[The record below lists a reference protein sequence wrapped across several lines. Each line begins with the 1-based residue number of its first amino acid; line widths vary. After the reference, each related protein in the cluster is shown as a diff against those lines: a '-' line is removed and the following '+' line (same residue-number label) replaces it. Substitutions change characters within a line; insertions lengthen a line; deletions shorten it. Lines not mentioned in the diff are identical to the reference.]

1 MRHTSTILIVDDEVR
16 GRKTREG
23 LLSNAL
29 AAQAAAAHFL
39 DMSLLSKQEAG
50 ASKLNC
56 VARANGVPMR
66 SGF

>member
-1 MRHTSTILIVDDEVR
+1 MRHMRTILIVDNEVE
-16 GRKTREG
+16 GCKTREG
-23 LLSNAL
+23 LLSNEL
-29 AAQAAAAHFL
+29 AAQAAAARFL

-66 SGF
+66 LGF